1 MKNIFIGG
9 VAKSGKYNMNHIPI
23 DYFASSFKHNF
34 PNIGI
39 TSNVIINDESSK
51 LLSLFLSRFIEI
63 AESNDEEFFILDSA
77 HILPQDI
84 IQYLNPEKWDVYYLG
99 YPNTTSED
107 KIKEIKKYTKG
118 GWTDNKSQEEL
129 LEIFNELIMISK
141 NIQKTCLDKSIT
153 FIDTSNKDILTIFK
167 QEK

>member
-1 MKNIFIGG
+1 M
-9 VAKSGKYNMNHIPI
+9 
-23 DYFASSFKHNF
+23 
-34 PNIGI
+34 
-39 TSNVIINDESSK
+39 
-51 LLSLFLSRFIEI
+51 
-63 AESNDEEFFILDSA
+63 DSA

-84 IQYLNPEKWDVYYLG
+84 IQYLSPEKWDVYYLG
-99 YPNTTSED
+99 YPNTSSED

-141 NIQKTCLDKSIT
+141 NIQKICLEKSIT